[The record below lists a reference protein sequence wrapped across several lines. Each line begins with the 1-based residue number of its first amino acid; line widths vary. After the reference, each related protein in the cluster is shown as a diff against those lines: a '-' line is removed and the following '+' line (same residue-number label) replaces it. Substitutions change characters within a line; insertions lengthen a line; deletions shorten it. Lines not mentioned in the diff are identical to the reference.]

1 MEKLCKPKKDWQIAE
16 NLAVEYLEKAKR
28 YKILE
33 KNFRTPFGEIDIIAC
48 CKDVVIFVEVKSGNG
63 KRILP
68 SERVDKEKFDKI
80 IKVAEYYLEHRLKD
94 KIYTKVQIDV
104 VEVVGSTIKHYED
117 IGWDFS

>member
-1 MEKLCKPKKDWQIAE
+1 
-16 NLAVEYLEKAKR
+16 
-28 YKILE
+28 
-33 KNFRTPFGEIDIIAC
+33 EIDIRAC

-68 SERVDKEKFDKI
+68 SERVDREKFEKI

-94 KIYTKVQIDV
+94 KIYNKVQIDV
-104 VEVVGSTIKHYED
+104 VEVVGSAIKHYED